1 MSISASMVK
10 ELREKTSA
18 GMMDCKRALE
28 ESKGDFAAA
37 VEWLRIKGLSAAS
50 KKADRIAAEGTVFA
64 TTKGKS
70 AVVVEINSETDFVAR
85 TDNFK
90 NFVNSIAQHILQVQH
105 ILQAQPQAQPTLQTN
120 SAATILEQDFIEASG
135 KTANK
140 KVGDI
145 LKEAIAAIGENIVIR
160 RAEKYTTN
168 ENGLVHTYIHGEGK
182 IGVMIE
188 VAAPSAATAASL
200 EAKNLASD
208 VCLHIAA
215 MNPMA
220 LSQEQMDAAVV
231 AKEKDIL
238 RQKAIESGKKPEMLD
253 KIVEGQIR
261 KFLAENCL
269 LDQSF
274 VKNPDL
280 TVSAY
285 VKECSKLAKGDLTIK
300 RFVRFELGAGIEKK
314 VVDFAAEV
322 AAQTKAH

>member
-18 GMMDCKRALE
+18 GMMDCKKALE
-28 ESKGDFAAA
+28 ESKGDFEAAI
-37 VEWLRIKGLSAAS
+37 EWLRIKGLSAAS

-64 TTKGKS
+64 MTSAKN
-70 AVVVEINSETDFVAR
+70 AVVIEINSETDFVAR

-90 NFVNSIAQHILQVQH
+90 NFVTSVAEHVLK
-105 ILQAQPQAQPTLQTN
+105 TN
-120 SAATILEQDFIEASG
+120 SSAPILEQDFVGALG
-135 KTANK
+135 APTK
-140 KVGDI
+140 KVGDV
-145 LKEAIAAIGENIVIR
+145 LKEAIATIGENTVIR
-160 RAEKYTTN
+160 RVEKYTTT

-188 VAAPSAATAASL
+188 VMASTAAAANST
-200 EAKNLASD
+200 EAKTLASD

-220 LSQEQMDAAVV
+220 LSQDQMNAAVV
-231 AKEKDIL
+231 AKEKEIL
-238 RQKAIESGKKPEMLD
+238 RQKALESGKKPEMLD

-280 TVSAY
+280 TIGAY
-285 VKECSKLAKGDLTIK
+285 VKECAKLAKGDLSIK

-322 AAQTKAH
+322 AAQTKTH

>member
-18 GMMDCKRALE
+18 GMMDCKKALE
-28 ESKGDFAAA
+28 ESKGDFEAAI
-37 VEWLRIKGLSAAS
+37 EWLRVKGLSAAS

-64 TTKGKS
+64 TTSGKS

-90 NFVNSIAQHILQVQH
+90 NFVTSIAQHVLKTDSTASILD
-105 ILQAQPQAQPTLQTN
+105 
-120 SAATILEQDFIEASG
+120 QDFAG
-135 KTANK
+135 AAGK
-140 KVGDI
+140 KVGDV
-145 LKEAIAAIGENIVIR
+145 LKEAIASIGENIVIR
-160 RAEKYTTN
+160 RTEKYTTTDT
-168 ENGLVHTYIHGEGK
+168 GLVHTYIHGEGK

-188 VAAPSAATAASL
+188 VAASTAAAASSVD
-200 EAKNLASD
+200 AKNMASD

-238 RQKAIESGKKPEMLD
+238 KQKAIESGKKPEMLD
-253 KIVEGQIR
+253 KIVDGQIR

-280 TVSAY
+280 TIGAY
-285 VKECSKLAKGDLTIK
+285 VKECSKKAGGDLTIK

-322 AAQTKAH
+322 AAQTKTH